1 MIMNEL
7 TIVPGHVAF
16 IMGGNGRWA
25 KQRGKDRIFGHFEGV
40 ESVRAVMEASVEY
53 GVKYASFF
61 AFSEENWNRPDAEV
75 NGLMEL
81 MMNTMRQELHTFL
94 DNGIRF
100 RVLGNRARL
109 SKSLNEAIDSMEE
122 ATAGCQRM
130 TAIIFLSYSG
140 KWDITQAARRM
151 AEDGGSEIADYLVT
165 AGIPDPDLLIR
176 TSGEKRI
183 SNFMLWQLAYT
194 EFVFTDIL
202 WPDFRKEQYKNA
214 LLEYAS
220 RDRRFGKVK

>member
-1 MIMNEL
+1 MNSLEK
-7 TIVPGHVAF
+7 VPTHVAF
-16 IMGGNGRWA
+16 IMDGNGRWA
-25 KQRGKDRIFGHFEGV
+25 RQRGKDRIFGHFEGV
-40 ESVRAVMEASVEY
+40 ESVRAVMEASVEF
-53 GVKYASFF
+53 GVKYISFF
-61 AFSEENWNRPDAEV
+61 AFSEENWNRPEAEV

-81 MMNTMRQELHTFL
+81 MMDSIHKELRTFL

-100 RVLGNRARL
+100 RLLGDRSRL
-109 SKSLNEAIDSMEE
+109 SKKLNDAIDGLEA
-122 ATAGCQRM
+122 ATAEGTRM
-130 TAIIFLSYSG
+130 TAVVFLSYSG
-140 KWDITQAARRM
+140 KWDIRQAARRM
-151 AEDGGSEIADYLVT
+151 AEDGGSDIEDYLVT

-194 EFVFTDIL
+194 EFVFTDTL
-202 WPDFRKEQYKNA
+202 WPDFRKEEYRNA

>member
-1 MIMNEL
+1 MNNLE
-7 TIVPGHVAF
+7 IVPTHVAF
-16 IMGGNGRWA
+16 IMDGNGRWA
-25 KQRGKDRIFGHFEGV
+25 RQRGKDRIFGHFEGV
-40 ESVRAVMEASVEY
+40 ESVRAVMEASVEF
-53 GVKYASFF
+53 GVKYISFF
-61 AFSEENWNRPDAEV
+61 AFSEENWNRPEAEV

-81 MMNTMRQELHTFL
+81 MMDTIHKELRTFL

-100 RVLGNRARL
+100 RLLGNRSRL
-109 SKSLNEAIDSMEE
+109 SKKLNDAIDGLEA
-122 ATAGCQRM
+122 ATAEGTRM
-130 TAIIFLSYSG
+130 TAIVFLSYSG
-140 KWDITQAARRM
+140 KWDIRQAAHRM
-151 AEDGGSEIADYLVT
+151 AEDGGSDIEDYLVT

-194 EFVFTDIL
+194 EFVFTDTL
-202 WPDFRKEQYKNA
+202 WPDFRKEEYRNA

>member
-1 MIMNEL
+1 MDKLE
-7 TIVPGHVAF
+7 IVPTHVTF
-16 IMGGNGRWA
+16 IMDGNGRWA
-25 KQRGKDRIFGHFEGV
+25 RQRGKDRIYGHFEGV
-40 ESVRAVMEASVEY
+40 ESVRAVMEASVEF
-53 GVKYASFF
+53 GIKYISFF
-61 AFSEENWNRPDAEV
+61 AFSEENWNRPEAEV

-81 MMNTMRQELHTFL
+81 MMTTIHKELQTFL

-100 RVLGNRARL
+100 RLLGDRSRL
-109 SKSLNEAIDSMEE
+109 SDKLNAAIDGLES
-122 ATAGCQRM
+122 ATAGCSRM
-130 TAIIFLSYSG
+130 TAIVFLSYSG
-140 KWDITQAARRM
+140 KWDIRQAARRM
-151 AEDGGSEIADYLVT
+151 AEEGGGDIEDYLVT

-202 WPDFRKEQYKNA
+202 WPDFRKEEYRNA